1 MKNNYKIFANEIAN
15 VENDFIGFDV
25 DGTELLMSALLV
37 RTLKP

>member
-1 MKNNYKIFANEIAN
+1 MSLLFGSL
-15 VENDFIGFDV
+15 ENDSIRFDV